1 VLAVLLEFKKNK
13 KEIRRIK
20 KNQQK
25 RKQKQ
30 KQKQKQNNN
39 KTKQLHNKNKV
50 RLARGL
56 STIAIRRLRRKM
68 SGLW

>member
-1 VLAVLLEFKKNK
+1 LNSRRTKRNK
-13 KEIRRIK
+13 KDQEESAETETETETE
-20 KNQQK
+20 
-25 RKQKQ
+25 
-30 KQKQKQNNN
+30 
-39 KTKQLHNKNKV
+39 TKQLHNKNKV